1 MGVIQTIRG
10 NLWPLLALALALG
23 LYAQGQQ
30 LHQAQTH
37 ASELEHQQDLA
48 WAQKK
53 NLETQYRHDSE
64 QKDKETRDTIAL
76 ARDDADRARATAA
89 GLRSD
94 MASYLDAH
102 RHRAQA
108 AAAAGQCAPDD
119 TAAVVFADLFSRAD
133 ARAGELAAAF
143 DESRARGAG
152 CAAIHDAAVAA
163 SRGQ

>member
-1 MGVIQTIRG
+1 MI
-10 NLWPLLALALALG
+10 WPISSLLLALLLWLQTA
-23 LYAQGQQ
+23 Q
-30 LHQAQTH
+30 LHQAQDQVATLQLQQ
-37 ASELEHQQDLA
+37 ELG

-64 QKDKETRDTIAL
+64 QQEAQTRAAL
-76 ARDDADRARATAA
+76 QVAHADADRARDVAV
-89 GLRSD
+89 GLRRD
-94 MASYLDAH
+94 MASFIEAH
-102 RHRAQA
+102 RRRATA

-133 ARAGELAAAF
+133 DAAGELAAAF
-143 DESRARGAG
+143 DESRARGNG